1 MRILGVCGSL
11 QAHSTNLDLLRA
23 AAASAPAGVD
33 VVLFDGLRDL
43 PLFNPDLGD
52 GSVPPAVEAWRK
64 ALRDS
69 QAVLIATPEYGFS
82 LPGALKNAIDWVI
95 GTGELERKPVA
106 ITAAVNYPGRGRHG
120 LRALGDTL
128 FAVSARVVGGEKSIQ
143 RGPGEGADVAALVR
157 ALVAEAEG
165 KAEEPAHG
173 LGAGIR
179 AKSLV
184 DEWVQAFNR
193 GDADRLAS
201 LYAPDA
207 TNHQAPEE
215 PVVGREAIRAKFA
228 EEFARAEMV
237 CIPENVFEDR
247 EWAILEW
254 RDPKGLRGC
263 GFFHVQRGLIVFQRG
278 YWDKLSF
285 LRQEGLPF
293 PAK

>member
-1 MRILGVCGSL
+1 MRILGLCGSL
-11 QAHSTNLDLLRA
+11 QSRSGNLELLRT
-23 AAASAPAGVD
+23 AAASAPAGVEL
-33 VVLFDGLRDL
+33 VLFDGLREL
-43 PLFNPDLGD
+43 PLFNPDLEGGD
-52 GSVPPAVEAWRK
+52 VPPAVEAWRR
-64 ALRDS
+64 ALRES
-69 QAVLIATPEYGFS
+69 QAVLIASPEYGFS

-106 ITAAVNYPGRGRHG
+106 ITAAVNSAGRGRNG
-120 LRALGDTL
+120 LKALGDTL

-143 RGPGEGADVAALVR
+143 RGPDFEAGVAALVR

-165 KAEEPAHG
+165 ADEAPEHG
-173 LGAGIR
+173 LGASIR
-179 AKSLV
+179 AKALV
-184 DEWVQAFNR
+184 DEWVRAFNS

-201 LYAPDA
+201 FYAIDA

-215 PVVGREAIRAKFA
+215 PVVGREAIRAKFRA
-228 EEFARAEMV
+228 EFARANMV

-263 GFFHVQRGLIVFQRG
+263 GFFHVQRGLIVLQRG

-285 LRQEGLPF
+285 LRQEGLPI

>member
-1 MRILGVCGSL
+1 MRILGLCGSL
-11 QAHSTNLDLLRA
+11 QAHSSNLDLLRA
-23 AAASAPAGVD
+23 AAASAPAGVE

-43 PLFNPDLGD
+43 PLFNPDIAD
-52 GSVPPAVEAWRK
+52 GNAPPAVDAWRQ
-64 ALRDS
+64 ALKDS

-106 ITAAVNYPGRGRHG
+106 VTAAVNYAGRGRNG
-120 LRALGDTL
+120 LKALGDTL

-143 RGPGEGADVAALVR
+143 RGPTFEAEVASLVR

-165 KAEEPAHG
+165 ADEAPEHG
-173 LGAGIR
+173 LGASIR
-179 AKSLV
+179 AKALV

-193 GDADRLAS
+193 ADADRLAS
-201 LYAPDA
+201 FYATDA

-215 PVVGREAIRAKFA
+215 PVVGREAIRAKFR

-285 LRQEGLPF
+285 LRQEGLPI
-293 PAK
+293 PPK